1 MPSLNIHA
9 SGILKGGSL
18 SYDVKRDGSFDTISV
33 SGHVKAGVGWFV
45 KDYPF
50 SSSYVSAA
58 GDFAK
63 ARFKTPGQV
72 ICFPA
77 GVQITV
83 IDCDGVTA
91 HCQVQDSQYGLAGIA
106 VADVSGVDTDPVAL
120 KHVEGQATVKG
131 YLINL
136 VADQA

>member
-1 MPSLNIHA
+1 MPSLDIHS

-18 SYDVKRDGSFDTISV
+18 TYAVTREGNVDTIIV
-33 SGHVKAGVGWFV
+33 GGHVKAGVGWFV

-50 SSSYVSAA
+50 SSSYASAA

-72 ICFPA
+72 IAFPA

-83 IDCDGVTA
+83 LDCDGALA
-91 HCQVQDSQYGLAGIA
+91 HCHVEDSQVGLAGIA
-106 VADVSGVDTDPVAL
+106 VADVSGVDTDPVVL